1 VLTLTPPV
9 KYNIDMLTRR
19 TTFRLYPSA
28 TQTKQLYDWRRMHQA
43 LYNAALYN
51 RKTQYQ
57 KFGHSV
63 DYFEQQNCL
72 PAFKEVWPEYK
83 ALGSQALQ
91 ATLKRVDLA
100 FQRFFSGLGGYP
112 KFKSARHYRGWTYPS
127 AAGWKVEG
135 AGGNGHL
142 TISKLG
148 RIQMRGQARTWGT
161 PTTCTV
167 FFEHGNWYASI
178 TVLCT
183 PVRLTGTGSVGIDL
197 GCKEAVTLSTAEQF
211 SKPAFLKESQKK
223 VKLLSKKLRRKRSPN
238 WKKKVRS
245 EGDLCKVA
253 SSSHSVKASRRWK
266 KHCQVLSQLQRK
278 VARQREDWQHKV
290 TSQIV
295 SGNSLIAGEQLS
307 VKNMTRK
314 ASKGSKRKA
323 QKAGLNRSML
333 EVGFGT
339 INKMLE
345 YKSTEA
351 GGFYLESPTRQLKP
365 SQRCAKCW
373 ELTPKTLADR
383 VHICQHCGH
392 QEDRDLNA
400 AQVNLIWARGQELS
414 SSGAESPSSTSRA
427 SMKQL
432 GALKRQKLHASSE
445 AETLRSACGGE

>member
-1 VLTLTPPV
+1 
-9 KYNIDMLTRR
+9 
-19 TTFRLYPSA
+19 
-28 TQTKQLYDWRRMHQA
+28 MHQA

-72 PAFKEVWPEYK
+72 PAFKEVWTEYK

-100 FQRFFSGLGGYP
+100 FKRFFSGLGGYP
-112 KFKSARHYRGWTYPS
+112 KFKPTSRYRGWTYPGI
-127 AAGWKVEG
+127 AGWKVEG

-148 RIQMRGQARTWGT
+148 RIQMRGQARTWGI

-183 PVRLTGTGSVGIDL
+183 PIRLTDTGSVGVDL
-197 GCKEAVTLSTAEQF
+197 GCKEAITLSTGEQF
-211 SKPAFLKESQKK
+211 SKPEFLKESQFK
-223 VKLLSKKLRRKRSPN
+223 VKLSSKKLRRKRSPN
-238 WKKKVRS
+238 WKKKV
-245 EGDLCKVA
+245 
-253 SSSHSVKASRRWK
+253 KASRRWK
-266 KHCQVLSQLQRK
+266 KNRQMVSKLQRK

-290 TSQIV
+290 TSNIV
-295 SGNSLIAGEQLS
+295 SSNSLIAGEQLS

-314 ASKGSKRKA
+314 AKKGSKRKA

-333 EVGFGT
+333 EVGFST
-339 INKMLE
+339 ISKMFA
-345 YKSTEA
+345 YKSAEA

-392 QEDRDLNA
+392 TEDRDVNA

-414 SSGAESPSSTSRA
+414 SLGAESPSSTSA
-427 SMKQL
+427 SGLKQL
-432 GALKRQKLHASSE
+432 GALKRQKLQAHSE
-445 AETLRSACGGE
+445 AETKRSACGG